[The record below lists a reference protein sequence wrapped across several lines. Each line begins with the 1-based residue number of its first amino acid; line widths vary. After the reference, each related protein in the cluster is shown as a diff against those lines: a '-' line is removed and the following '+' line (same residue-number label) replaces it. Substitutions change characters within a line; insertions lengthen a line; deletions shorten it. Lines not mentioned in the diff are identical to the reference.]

1 MRSLHSNLLVVGI
14 GTAIIV
20 IFSLLFYFDITKKVD
35 AGDAEVVGTIT
46 FRKRVIQRKYSTQ
59 VVWEDVEQNAPVY
72 NYDSIRTAEG
82 SVAVVR
88 IKDGTQFTVNENSLV
103 TVALAK
109 DAIDI
114 EFNRGSISANR
125 GDVGEGKVKT
135 LNIKSGGTTVSVDK
149 SDVKLARKGKGL
161 DLTVNKGNAVVD
173 AGGVKK
179 TLNSYQKMIVSAGK
193 GMQVQTQKYRLTA
206 PAFDSYIV
214 TNGPKKTVPFSWEP
228 VADAAALFLE
238 VAKDAGFKNKIVA
251 IPVKGVTSSQRF
263 PEGSFYWRLKGKDVK
278 TGAFDFSDARRF
290 TLIRDDAVSLIS
302 PADGE
307 RFAYYEKKPLI
318 RFKWSDSRLASSYR
332 VIIAKDPEMTN
343 VEKSIEVPSTAIT
356 LDSIGKGV
364 YYWKVAVISG
374 LKQNTPISFSTV
386 HRLTV
391 ATTNTLEAPV
401 PVYPPDG
408 KSMSLKILKS
418 SGINFSWKKN
428 PELRFSRIS
437 IAKDSGFRKVVY
449 SGVLASDILRFE
461 GDLPVGTYYWRV
473 SGVKQK
479 KDITPPSPVQS
490 IKVVAIS
497 ELALL
502 APEKDAVTAAIE
514 GEGTPAVQ
522 FMWKRMDVRGPFRIR
537 VARDKGISSIYREQ
551 KLSGFYTAMK
561 DIDPGTYYWQ
571 VSLLN
576 REGDELI
583 NSEVRKVTVRDQLSL
598 PVLISP
604 RNGGTVD
611 MRGED
616 SLDLRWRR
624 SEGADFYRIELYRLN
639 GRRRY
644 KIFSSTTRDNEYEMR
659 TLNKLDESRFLLTL
673 QAFDTEGGK
682 IIRKSPEVKSVFD
695 ITLGGPM
702 GKPVIDIPKV
712 FYIE

>member
-1 MRSLHSNLLVVGI
+1 MKSLNSNLIVVGI

-20 IFSLLFYFDITKKVD
+20 IFSLLFYFDITRKVD

-46 FRKRVIQRKYSTQ
+46 FRKRVIQRKYSAQ
-59 VVWEDVEQNAPVY
+59 VVWEDVEQNSPVY

-82 SVAVVR
+82 SVAIVR

-125 GDVGEGKVKT
+125 GDVADGKVKT
-135 LNIKSGGTTVSVDK
+135 LNIKSGGTTVSIDK

-161 DLTVNKGNAVVD
+161 DLTVNRGNAMVD

-179 TLNSYQKMIVSAGK
+179 TLNPYQKMVVSAGEAMK
-193 GMQVQTQKYRLTA
+193 VQTQKYRLTS

-214 TNGPKKTVPFSWEP
+214 TNGPRKSIPFTWEP
-228 VADAAALFLE
+228 VPDVSAIYLE
-238 VAKDAGFKNKIVA
+238 VAKDAEFNKKIVSTA
-251 IPVKGVTSSQRF
+251 VAGASSVQGF
-263 PEGSFYWRLKGKDVK
+263 GEGSYYWRLKGRDAK
-278 TGAFDFSDARRF
+278 TGAFDYSDARRF
-290 TLIRDDAVSLIS
+290 TLVRDDAVRLFS

-318 RFKWSDSRLASSYR
+318 RFKWSNSRLASSYR
-332 VIIAKDPEMTN
+332 VIIAKDSEMTK

-356 LDSIGKGV
+356 LDSIGKGT

-374 LKQNTPISFSTV
+374 LKQDSPISFSAV
-386 HRLTV
+386 NRLLV
-391 ATTNTLEAPV
+391 ATTDTLEAPV

-408 KSMSLKILKS
+408 KSLSVRIMKD

-428 PELRFSRIS
+428 PELRFSRIT
-437 IAKDSGFRKVVY
+437 IAKDSGFRKVLY
-449 SGVLASDILRFE
+449 SGVLSGDLLRFE

-473 SGVKQK
+473 NGVQNK
-479 KDITPPSPVQS
+479 KDITPPSPMQS
-490 IKVVAIS
+490 LKIVAIS

-502 APEKDAVTAAIE
+502 SPEQNAVTAALE
-514 GEGTPAVQ
+514 GEGKPALH
-522 FMWKRMDVRGPFRIR
+522 FMWKRMDVQGPFRLRI
-537 VARDKGISSIYREQ
+537 ARDKGISSIYREQ
-551 KLSGFYTAMK
+551 KLSGFFAAVNNV
-561 DIDPGTYYWQ
+561 DPGTYYWQ

-576 REGDELI
+576 REGNELI
-583 NSEVRKVTVRDQLSL
+583 NSEVRTVTVREQLGL
-598 PVLISP
+598 PMLISP

-616 SLDLRWRR
+616 SLDLTWRR
-624 SEGADFYRIELYRLN
+624 SKGADYYKIELYRLN
-639 GRRRY
+639 GRQRQ
-644 KIFSSTTRDNEYEMR
+644 KIFSSTTQDNEYEMR

-682 IIRKSPEVKSVFD
+682 VIRKSPEVKSVFD

-702 GKPVIDIPKV
+702 GKPVISIPKV